1 MVKLNKNGRQKEII
15 NSESLEKLRNLLK
28 FYPEESSYSD
38 DKEVSDLIDPKKST
52 MMNILE

>member
-15 NSESLEKLRNLLK
+15 NSESLERLRNLLK